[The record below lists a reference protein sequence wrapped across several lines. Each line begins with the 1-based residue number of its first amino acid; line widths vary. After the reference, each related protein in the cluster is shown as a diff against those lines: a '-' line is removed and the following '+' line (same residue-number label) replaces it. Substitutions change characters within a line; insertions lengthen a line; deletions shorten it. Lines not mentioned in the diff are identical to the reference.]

1 MLPGEK
7 SDVKF
12 RKVLNICQANVLVYV
27 IQEGMIIDV
36 VHSQSYTH
44 LQTIENPF
52 TDVPT
57 GDLSPCNVSYIHT
70 LNILL
75 VLFTNGYIGTL
86 SLPGDSFDFT
96 ELTSEFQYQVISSV
110 GRKGTQLYSVG
121 TDHHFLSMEIVV
133 SNDSENDCH
142 VWCGCDNSI
151 IIISLKSLV
160 AEGSLV
166 SHTISNISDKSC
178 KVVQLN
184 SVNTFH
190 LQLVCV
196 LLDIGCIV
204 CYDADTRDC
213 LSHIP
218 ASTGNHI
225 DSRAANIKIFVNETK
240 LNYLFVL

>member
-1 MLPGEK
+1 M
-7 SDVKF
+7 
-12 RKVLNICQANVLVYV
+12 LVYV

-36 VHSQSYTH
+36 VHSQSYSH

-52 TDVPT
+52 TDVPA
-57 GDLSPCNVSYIHT
+57 GDLSPCSVSYIQT

-75 VLFTNGYIGTL
+75 VLFINGHIGTL

-110 GRKGTQLYSVG
+110 GRKGAQLYSVG
-121 TDHHFLSMEIVV
+121 VDRHFLSMEIVA
-133 SNDSENDCH
+133 SNDSDNDCH

-160 AEGSLV
+160 AKGNLV

-178 KVVQLN
+178 KVVQLK
-184 SVNTFH
+184 SVNAFH

-218 ASTGNHI
+218 VSTGNHI
-225 DSRAANIKIFVNETK
+225 DNHTVSFKIF
-240 LNYLFVL
+240 